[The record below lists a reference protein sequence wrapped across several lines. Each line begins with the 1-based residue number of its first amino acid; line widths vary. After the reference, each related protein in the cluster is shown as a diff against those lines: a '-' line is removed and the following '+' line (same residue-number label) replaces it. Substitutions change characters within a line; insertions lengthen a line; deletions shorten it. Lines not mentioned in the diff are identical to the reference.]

1 MPNDSMFKSASNA
14 PAIYLTPAMNHS
26 ITDYLESPTIL
37 IVEDDIVSARI
48 LESLLRRDGFQVLH
62 APSIAKGEAL
72 AHTNPV
78 SLILLDLNLPDGN
91 GLDLCRQL
99 VQDPL
104 MEGIP
109 IMFVSSEDDPAVK
122 VQGFEAGAVDYIT
135 KPYESREVM
144 ARVRTHIRLRQAYD
158 SLSILQADNLQK
170 KVVTKQ
176 IKLLRSDENTLDNYG
191 AVVKHIVKT
200 GSDFYDIKHSGEGV
214 TDYVVADIGDTD
226 LGSSLWAA
234 AFKALFSEYANVLH
248 KPEEVCRMIHKSMR
262 RMLPVSTHFTMI
274 LARVNRAKNKVTFV
288 KSGHPPALLV
298 HRNTGTVEQ
307 ILIEKSTYG
316 QQEAACYVH
325 EVKVTEEDRFI
336 LFTDGLLMVGE
347 SEADVLGRL
356 ESAVG
361 KYAKMDMQDFN
372 NTLLELAMKG
382 GQMPADDIVLM
393 SVEV

>member
-1 MPNDSMFKSASNA
+1 MFKTASNA
-14 PAIYLTPAMNHS
+14 TATYSVPTMNHHV
-26 ITDYLESPTIL
+26 TDFLESPIIL
-37 IVEDDIVSARI
+37 IVEDDIVSARV

-104 MEGIP
+104 MDGIP

-122 VQGFEAGAVDYIT
+122 VQGFEAGAVDYVT

-158 SLSILQADNLQK
+158 SLAILHAENLQK
-170 KVVTKQ
+170 KVVSKQ
-176 IKLLRSDENTLDNYG
+176 VKLLRSDENTVEKYG
-191 AVVKHIVKT
+191 ALVKHIVKT

-234 AFKALFSEYANVLH
+234 AFKALFTEYASVLH
-248 KPEEVCRMIHKSMR
+248 KPAEVCRMIHKSMR
-262 RMLPVSTHFTMI
+262 RILPVSTHFTMI
-274 LARVNRAKNKVTFV
+274 MARVNRAKNKVTFV
-288 KSGHPPALLV
+288 KSGHPPAMLI
-298 HRNTGTVEQ
+298 HTASGTVEQ
-307 ILIEKSTYG
+307 ILPEKVETYK
-316 QQEAACYVH
+316 QEVIFTQND
-325 EVKVTEEDRFI
+325 VIVSKGDRFI
-336 LFTDGLLMVGE
+336 LFTDGLLKVGDFDI
-347 SEADVLGRL
+347 DVLGRL
-356 ESAVG
+356 ESAAG
-361 KYAKMDMQDFN
+361 KYAKMELQDFN
-372 NTLLELAMKG
+372 NMLLELAMKDCR
-382 GQMPADDIVLM
+382 MPDDDIVLM